1 VAISMNEAPLPLLN
15 GYPARLIVPG
25 WVGTYWMKHL
35 TTIEVSTK
43 PLVSFW
49 MKNAYRVPAGLFPVG
64 HPFKSQA
71 TEASVP
77 ITEL

>member
-1 VAISMNEAPLPLLN
+1 
-15 GYPARLIVPG
+15 
-25 WVGTYWMKHL
+25 MKHL

-49 MKNAYRVPAGLFPVG
+49 MKNAYRVPAGLFPVD

-71 TEASVP
+71 TEVSVP
-77 ITEL
+77 ITAPIDDETAAEIIAYLASNYAVTKKP